1 MSYGT
6 NVLVQKSFL
15 YEFWKKKKSNN
26 VVAAASL
33 KVNVIIASKFAI
45 LYILKGPAK
54 IH

>member
-1 MSYGT
+1 MI
-6 NVLVQKSFL
+6 LK
-15 YEFWKKKKSNN
+15 KKKKSNI
-26 VVAAASL
+26 VAAACL

>member
-1 MSYGT
+1 MAQMCLCK
-6 NVLVQKSFL
+6 NFFAWILK
-15 YEFWKKKKSNN
+15 EKKSNN

>member
-1 MSYGT
+1 MAQMC
-6 NVLVQKSFL
+6 LC
-15 YEFWKKKKSNN
+15 KKVFCMNFERKKSNN

>member
-1 MSYGT
+1 MAQMCLCKKVFCM
-6 NVLVQKSFL
+6 NF
-15 YEFWKKKKSNN
+15 ERKKKSNN